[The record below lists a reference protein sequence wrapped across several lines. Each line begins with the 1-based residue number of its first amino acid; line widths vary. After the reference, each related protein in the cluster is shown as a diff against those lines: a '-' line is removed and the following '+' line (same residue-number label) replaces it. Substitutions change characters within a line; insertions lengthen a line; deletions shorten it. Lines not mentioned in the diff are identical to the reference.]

1 MNLLFDAPLIDGL
14 SYEDALVSIDE
25 ERDLIDRLQAL
36 ELAPFR
42 FHGWTGNRKT
52 KSFGWR
58 YDFDDASLTPAEPIP
73 EWLRPL
79 RAKAARFAGT
89 APGAFVHVL
98 LARYDPGAGIGW
110 HRDRPQFEQVVGVS
124 LGSAAMLRFRQRTDG
139 GFRRA
144 NVRLEPRSA
153 YLLSGDVRTNGNT
166 ALRPATG
173 CGSRSP
179 SGRCRKKAAAPPIC
193 CREQFQRRNGL
204 DGMRRSLLL
213 FVLTLAA
220 CSKGPQADLQ
230 YIAEARSL
238 AAEWALVNE
247 QAAEGKLTPAY
258 VSAMRASLQKQA
270 KAASQA
276 LTQHDAPY
284 AREMQAIAAEPENAA
299 PRELRAHSD
308 KLKQIENSLE
318 SA

>member
-1 MNLLFDAPLIDGL
+1 MSLLFDAPLIDGL

-42 FHGWTGNRKT
+42 FHGWIGNRKT

-58 YDFDDASLTPAEPIP
+58 YDFDDASFTPAEPIP

-79 RAKAARFAGT
+79 RAKAARFAGI
-89 APGAFVHVL
+89 APAGFVHVL

-153 YLLSGDVRTNGNT
+153 YLLSGDVRHQWEHSIAPGDR
-166 ALRPATG
+166 LRFSIT
-173 CGSRSP
+173 
-179 SGRCRKKAAAPPIC
+179 
-193 CREQFQRRNGL
+193 F
-204 DGMRRSLLL
+204 RSL
-213 FVLTLAA
+213 
-220 CSKGPQADLQ
+220 SEKGRRAADL
-230 YIAEARSL
+230 L
-238 AAEWALVNE
+238 
-247 QAAEGKLTPAY
+247 
-258 VSAMRASLQKQA
+258 
-270 KAASQA
+270 
-276 LTQHDAPY
+276 
-284 AREMQAIAAEPENAA
+284 
-299 PRELRAHSD
+299 
-308 KLKQIENSLE
+308 
-318 SA
+318 